1 MSDADRLSR
10 REFVLGTA
18 AATFCAAHDTASAG
32 PQAAAASPRA
42 GSSVSPSAA
51 SSLTNLS
58 AADAVRGM
66 TQGDFTVEHYTDALL
81 TRCVSHKALNAFI
94 TLDPAHVL
102 EQARACDKA
111 RGAGAK
117 LGPLFGL
124 PIPVKDSVNTQEYP
138 TTGGTPALRGFR
150 PAADA
155 PVVAAL
161 RGAGALVLGKT
172 NLHELSYGWTSNNL
186 AFGAVHNPYDLQR
199 IPGGSSGGTAAAIA
213 AHLAPLGVAEDT
225 EGSIR
230 VPAAFCGI
238 AGFRPTTGRY
248 STRACIPISPLF
260 DQVGPHAR
268 SVGDLA
274 LFDSVVAND
283 WVPLRATPLE
293 GVRLGVV
300 RDYWYTD
307 LDPEVARVT
316 NLGLARLRAAGAIL
330 VEGSLPG
337 LAKLIALTTQQ
348 VQNHDVRFAL
358 AAYLEEYGTGL
369 SLDQLL
375 AQASSDIRESFQSYV
390 LPGGAN
396 VVSEAVYAAARDRHL
411 PALRR
416 LFSEY
421 FAHSQVSAIVFPA
434 TMVPAPMIGAETT
447 VPTTDGRSL
456 PFDVA
461 VARNIGPGS
470 TTGLPGLVLPAGLTR
485 GGLPVALEF
494 DGAAGSDRALL
505 ALGTSLEFALGPL
518 SSPKEL

>member
-1 MSDADRLSR
+1 MSGLDRLSR
-10 REFVLGTA
+10 REFVLGAA
-18 AATFCAAHDTASAG
+18 AATFCATQGTASAA
-32 PQAAAASPRA
+32 PQAATISP
-42 GSSVSPSAA
+42 GTA

-58 AADAVRGM
+58 AVDAVRAM
-66 TQGDFTVEHYTDALL
+66 TQGDFTVEHYAEVLL
-81 TRCVSHKALNAFI
+81 TRCASHKALNAFI

-111 RGAGAK
+111 RGTGAA

-138 TTGGTPALRGFR
+138 TTGGTPALRNFR

-161 RGAGALVLGKT
+161 RSAGALVLGKT

-186 AFGAVHNPYDLQR
+186 AFGAVHNPYDSKR

-213 AHLAPLGVAEDT
+213 SHLAPLGVAEDT

-248 STRACIPISPLF
+248 STRACIPISSLF
-260 DQVGPHAR
+260 DQVGPSRAQCGR
-268 SVGDLA
+268 SR
-274 LFDSVVAND
+274 SI
-283 WVPLRATPLE
+283 
-293 GVRLGVV
+293 RLGGWRTTGRPRAPRRSKVCV
-300 RDYWYTD
+300 WEWFAITGTTD
-307 LDPEVARVT
+307 LDPEVTRVT
-316 NLGLARLRAAGAIL
+316 DLGLARLRAAGAIL

-337 LAKLIALTTQQ
+337 LAALIALTTQQ

-369 SLDQLL
+369 TLDQLV
-375 AQASSDIRESFQSYV
+375 AQASPDIRENFQSYV

-396 VVSEAVYAAARDRHL
+396 VVSEAVYAAARDKHL

-416 LFSEY
+416 LFRDY
-421 FAHSQVSAIVFPA
+421 FANLAGVRHRVSRHH
-434 TMVPAPMIGAETT
+434 GARTYDWRRNRRT
-447 VPTTDGRSL
+447 HKRRPK
-456 PFDVA
+456 FA
-461 VARNIGPGS
+461 VRCRCCA
-470 TTGLPGLVLPAGLTR
+470 
-485 GGLPVALEF
+485 
-494 DGAAGSDRALL
+494 
-505 ALGTSLEFALGPL
+505 
-518 SSPKEL
+518 

>member
-1 MSDADRLSR
+1 VSDAEGLSR
-10 REFVLGTA
+10 RNFVLAA
-18 AATFCAAHDTASAG
+18 AATLYAAQGSASAAPAATQPAG
-32 PQAAAASPRA
+32 PPAA
-42 GSSVSPSAA
+42 GSPAA
-51 SSLTNLS
+51 VNALTDLS

-66 TQGDFTVEHYTDALL
+66 AQGDFTVEHYADALL
-81 TRCVSHKALNAFI
+81 ARCASHKALNAFI
-94 TLDPAHVL
+94 SLDPARVK

-111 RGAGAK
+111 RHAGAK
-117 LGPLFGL
+117 PGPLFGL

-138 TTGGTPALRGFR
+138 TSGGTPALRSFR

-161 RGAGALVLGKT
+161 KRSGALVLGKT

-186 AFGAVHNPYDLQR
+186 AFGAVHNPYDLKR

-213 AHLAPLGVAEDT
+213 ARLAPLGVAEDT

-238 AGFRPTTGRY
+238 AGFRPSTGRY

-283 WVPLRATPLE
+283 WAPLHAAPLQ
-293 GVRLGVV
+293 GVRLGIV

-307 LDPEVARVT
+307 LDPEVARIT
-316 NLGLARLRAAGAIL
+316 DLALARLRAAGAVI
-330 VEGSLPG
+330 VEGILPG
-337 LAKLIALTTQQ
+337 LAALIAATTDQ

-358 AAYLEEYGTGL
+358 ADYLKEYGTGL
-369 SLDQLL
+369 TLEQLV
-375 AQASSDIRESFQSYV
+375 AQASSDIRETFQSYV
-390 LPGGAN
+390 LPGGAH
-396 VVSEAVYAAARDRHL
+396 VVSEADYAAARDQHL

-416 LFSEY
+416 LYQHY
-421 FAHSQVSAIVFPA
+421 FAQTQVAAIVFPA
-434 TMVPAPMIGAETT
+434 TMVPPPLIGAETT

-461 VARNIGPGS
+461 VARNIAPGS
-470 TTGLPGLVLPAGLTR
+470 TAGLPGLVLPAGMTR
-485 GGLPVALEF
+485 DGLPVALEF
-494 DGAAGSDRALL
+494 DGPVAGDRALL
-505 ALGTSLEFALGPL
+505 ALGVSLESALGPI
-518 SSPKEL
+518 SPPKDI